1 VRFACVENNKWH
13 SLGRGGSGAAMGSKK
28 LKGVVFHG
36 DRKVE
41 AARPDEFK
49 ALVKDMAVR
58 AKDDP
63 GVAAYRR
70 GGTVNMVRLING
82 IKRLPHAL
90 LAQGPP
96 RRLRASEHRDDDREV
111 PRGQRRLSA
120 LPAAVHSNTT

>member
-1 VRFACVENNKWH
+1 VAQPRPRR
-13 SLGRGGSGAAMGSKK
+13 LRRGDGSKK

-82 IKRLPHAL
+82 ITPS
-90 LAQGPP
+90 P
-96 RRLRASEHRDDDREV
+96 RATGARATS
-111 PRGQRRLSA
+111 
-120 LPAAVHSNTT
+120 TTSSL